1 MRRLG
6 AICTPEDAGISHS
19 IATYIYQVRLA
30 PPIVSVV
37 VPLSA
42 PPSRTT
48 DTTRSAER
56 DVVAQLRRIGGRLF
70 QTQYSW
76 EYHEPGNHV
85 ARIGLTAAIIGVMAL
100 KEIA

>member
-19 IATYIYQVRLA
+19 IAAHIYHVRLA

-76 EYHEPGNHV
+76 VYHAQGHHV
-85 ARIGLTAAIIGVMAL
+85 ARIGLPPAMAL
-100 KEIA
+100 

>member
-19 IATYIYQVRLA
+19 IATHRYHVRLA

-70 QTQYSW
+70 QPQYSW
-76 EYHEPGNHV
+76 EYHAPGHHV
-85 ARIGLTAAIIGVMAL
+85 ARIGLPPAMAL
-100 KEIA
+100 